1 MLHAGLGERQVNQLL
16 TSMNIRHIHH
26 KSLKEMEREVGKNI
40 ETVANQSV
48 EAALNVECQL
58 MR

>member
-1 MLHAGLGERQVNQLL
+1 MLHAGLGERQVNLLL
-16 TSMNIRHIHH
+16 TSRNIRHIHH
-26 KSLKEMEREVGKNI
+26 KSLKEMEREAGKSI
-40 ETVANQSV
+40 ENVANKSV